1 MTEKRMFQKQFLSL
15 PICCGFCSW
24 RQGDKYIMLNIKDII
39 ADIKQGKKKVKTRLI
54 LYTVQFHKEGRQR

>member
-39 ADIKQGKKKVKTRLI
+39 ADIKQGKKK
-54 LYTVQFHKEGRQR
+54 G